1 MKTAFP
7 KPILYIHYILTCKV
21 FRLSIYFSFAIS
33 VFRDEKM
40 KTLEVKPLEKRKL
53 NVLIMEKEYNE
64 PFDVANPSPS
74 TNSNPLNA
82 LHKPSIGFFKFLENV
97 VSKVNLDFATEE
109 LGMRSQKDF
118 FEDNIVA
125 EVFRESSVP
134 FFPVDIDENAKT
146 YLATAVDKKVE
157 QRDKVLKALE
167 NLSKQ
172 KDQEHSTEREYL
184 VAYGQS
190 LQLEIEEQEREVNFP
205 IRESW
210 IAMGI
215 LDHAKEIM
223 GKDEVTCLHIC
234 SPEHTE
240 GIKQLLESLDAKVET
255 VKLSK
260 KVISANAEMPSSH
273 ELENWLQSMQ
283 IQVKPVIGKASEDA
297 PYLLFYLDTDVK
309 ASPFDICMAYDIGY
323 DAVIPYENV
332 TPEDANIIVQDALLS
347 RGPKGVK
354 HTAFLIGGKN
364 AERAE
369 DVFKAVKDAMFPP
382 FKTSI
387 VVDPAGAYTTA
398 AAMVAKAESALL
410 ASNLGEL
417 KDKTCAILGTGAVGQ
432 IAAVLLAKIGC
443 NVMIVSLNPKRID
456 GKEHAENV
464 ARLLAKDHGVQVE
477 GIFAP
482 TPASKIEVLKKADVV
497 MCAGIRG
504 VRLISKEML
513 NEVKHIKVIVD
524 INAVPP
530 FGVEGIELK
539 DDMREM
545 MPGIFTIGALTVGNI
560 KHKLEKEILREARSN
575 GKELYNYTIAL
586 PMARKLLQKELFPK
600 VTLTLS
606 YSKNSK

>member
-1 MKTAFP
+1 MK
-7 KPILYIHYILTCKV
+7 V
-21 FRLSIYFSFAIS
+21 
-33 VFRDEKM
+33 
-40 KTLEVKPLEKRKL
+40 LEVKPLEKKKL

-64 PFDVANPSPS
+64 PFDIADSSPS
-74 TNSNPLNA
+74 ANSNTLNA

-97 VSKVNLDFATEE
+97 VAKVNLDFATEE

-118 FEDNIVA
+118 FEDNILA
-125 EVFRESSVP
+125 EIFKKSNVP

-146 YLATAVDKKVE
+146 YLKTTTDKKIE
-157 QRDKVLKALE
+157 QRDKALKAID

-172 KDQEHSTEREYL
+172 KDQEHSTERDYL

-210 IAMGI
+210 IVMGI
-215 LDHAKEIM
+215 LDHAKEVT
-223 GKDEVTCLHIC
+223 GKDEITCLHIC
-234 SPEHTE
+234 SPEHVE
-240 GIKQLLESLDAKVET
+240 GIRQLLESLDAKVET
-255 VKLSK
+255 AKLSK
-260 KVISANAEMPSSH
+260 KVISANAEMPTSH
-273 ELENWLQSMQ
+273 ELEDWLQSMQ
-283 IQVKPVIGKASEDA
+283 IQVKPVIGKAAETA

-309 ASPFDICMAYDIGY
+309 ASPFDICMAYDVGY

-410 ASNLGEL
+410 ASKLGEL

-432 IAAVLLAKIGC
+432 IAAVLLAKLGC
-443 NVMIVSLNPKRID
+443 NVMIVSLNPKRVD

-464 ARLLAKDHGVQVE
+464 ARLLAKDHGVQVQ

-482 TPASKIEVLKKADVV
+482 TPASKIEVLKKADVA

-504 VRLISKEML
+504 VRLIDKEML
-513 NEVKHIKVIVD
+513 NEVKHIKVILD

-539 DDMREM
+539 DDMKEM
-545 MPGIFTIGALTVGNI
+545 MPGIFTIGALTVGNL
-560 KHKLEKEILREARSN
+560 KHKLEKDILREARNN

-606 YSKNSK
+606 YSKSSK

>member
-1 MKTAFP
+1 MN
-7 KPILYIHYILTCKV
+7 V
-21 FRLSIYFSFAIS
+21 
-33 VFRDEKM
+33 
-40 KTLEVKPLEKRKL
+40 LEIKPLEKKKL
-53 NVLIMEKEYNE
+53 NVLILEKEYNE
-64 PFDVANPSPS
+64 PFWMTQPPTSSSSQAIKS
-74 TNSNPLNA
+74 LF
-82 LHKPSIGFFKFLENV
+82 KPSIGFYKFLENV
-97 VSKVNLDFATEE
+97 VAKVNLDFATEE
-109 LGMRSQKDF
+109 LGMRSERDF
-118 FEDNIVA
+118 AENNILA
-125 EVFRESSVP
+125 EIFGKSRIP
-134 FFPVDIDENAKT
+134 FFPVDIDTNART
-146 YLATAVDKKVE
+146 YLELALDKKVE
-157 QRDKVLKALE
+157 LRDRAIQALD

-172 KDQEHSTEREYL
+172 KDKNESPEKDYL

-190 LQLEIEEQEREVNFP
+190 LQFEIEEQEREVSFP

-215 LDHAKEIM
+215 LEHAREISK
-223 GKDEVTCLHIC
+223 KDEITCLHIC
-234 SPEHTE
+234 SPEHVAGT
-240 GIKQLLESLDAKVET
+240 KKLLEKLNANVEIA
-255 VKLSK
+255 KLSK
-260 KVISANAEMPSSH
+260 KVISANAEVPAPH

-283 IQVKPVIGKASEDA
+283 IQVKPVIEKASGNA

-332 TPEDANIIVQDALLS
+332 TPEDAQLLVQDALLS

-354 HTAFLIGGKN
+354 HTSFLIGGKN

-369 DVFKAVKDAMFPP
+369 AVCKAVKDSMFPP

-410 ASNLGEL
+410 SSKLGEL
-417 KDKTCAILGTGAVGQ
+417 KDKTCAIFGTGAVGQ

-443 NVMIVSLNPKRID
+443 DVTIASLNPKRVD
-456 GKEHAENV
+456 GKEHAEGI
-464 ARLLAKDHGVQVE
+464 AKLLAKDHGVQVE

-482 TPASKIEVLKKADVV
+482 TPASKIEILKKADVI

-504 VRLISKEML
+504 VRLISKDML
-513 NEVKHIKVIVD
+513 KDVKHIKVLLD

-545 MPGIFTIGALTVGNI
+545 MPGIFTIGALSVGNL
-560 KHKLEKEILREARSN
+560 KHKVEKAILKDAQTSR
-575 GKELYNYTIAL
+575 KELYNYTTAL
-586 PMARKLLQKELFPK
+586 PMARKLLQQELFPK
-600 VTLTLS
+600 LTLTLS
-606 YSKNSK
+606 YQPKNTK